1 VSNIQEPTEIWGM
14 YLPVL
19 QRLQSRR
26 RRRNKKRGG
35 GRWEGREKQ

>member
-1 VSNIQEPTEIWGM
+1 M